1 MEKSPYPDRILA
13 HANLGVTDL
22 AELKKRTLTNLYNQ
36 RPAWLADAHPAL
48 DAAMAAAYGLRLT
61 AGPTI
66 RPQSLTTKYLR
77 VCWRSTMSGR
87 RGREL
92 AFGLA

>member
-1 MEKSPYPDRILA
+1 MEKSQYPDRILA

-36 RPAWLADAHPAL
+36 RPAWLADMHAAL
-48 DAAMAAAYGLRLT
+48 DAAYGLRLT

-77 VCWRSTMSGR
+77 VCWSSTMSGR

-92 AFGLA
+92 AFGLT